1 MTNTIPIDEWLR
13 FVEGDYLTTFIKDGG
28 AAVKFAITHA
38 DRRSDLIQALKSR
51 CGARGY
57 MFVEL
62 DAAKIRI
69 HMPQDIFFGL
79 SSQID
84 WRFLARRVIL
94 RLLSEK
100 GYRVDSIEPKTVFNV
115 IDAIAQMNGNDKQYV
130 LTELRPALESEVFKD
145 SNMAKVFRVAMTQL
159 CRCEE
164 PERYAGQPLLEWLT
178 GDNPKI
184 GNVRP
189 FHIHTGIN
197 RTTAR
202 YFIEST
208 SYWIR
213 RAGYTGTVIALDNAR
228 VTLTRNPRDGSRYYT
243 RAAVMDHYELLRE
256 FIDDVDRL
264 SGTLL
269 TVVADYDFIDDQSAR
284 GWRIYSALHT
294 RVMDDVRDEN
304 VVNPAAALVRLS

>member
-1 MTNTIPIDEWLR
+1 MTNTIPIDKWLD
-13 FVEGDYLTTFIKDGG
+13 FVEDDYLATFIKDGG
-28 AAVKFAITHA
+28 AAVKFAITRA
-38 DRRSDLIQALKSR
+38 DRRSALVQALKSR
-51 CGARGY
+51 CESRGY
-57 MFVEL
+57 MFFEL

-94 RLLSEK
+94 HLLSEK
-100 GYRVDSIEPKTVFNV
+100 GYRVDSIEPKTAFNV
-115 IDAIAQMNGNDKQYV
+115 IDAIAQANLNDKQYV

-164 PERYAGQPLLEWLT
+164 AERYTGGPLLEWLT
-178 GDNPKI
+178 DVNSKI
-184 GNVRP
+184 GNVRH

-208 SYWIR
+208 LYWIR

-264 SGTLL
+264 SGALL
-269 TVVADYDFIDDQSAR
+269 TVVADYDFVDDQSAR
-284 GWRIYSALHT
+284 GWSIYSALRT

-304 VVNPAAALVRLS
+304 LVNPLAALVRLS